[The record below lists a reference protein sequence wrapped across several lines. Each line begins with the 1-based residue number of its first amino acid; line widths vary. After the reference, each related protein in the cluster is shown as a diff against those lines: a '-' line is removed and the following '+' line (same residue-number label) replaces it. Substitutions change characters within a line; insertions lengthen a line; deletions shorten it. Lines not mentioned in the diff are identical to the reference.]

1 MAPAGRIGAPL
12 VPRLQKIRAD
22 AAYTSR
28 KCARWCQRYGGWERE
43 IVGHNPDAVGF
54 AVQPRRWVV
63 ERSFAWVVRNCR
75 LRIDYERRIQTS
87 EALIAVAFICL
98 LLRRLARHG

>member
-43 IVGHNPDAVGF
+43 IVGRNPDAVGF
-54 AVQPRRWVV
+54 AVQPRR
-63 ERSFAWVVRNCR
+63 WVVRNCR

-87 EALIAVAFICL
+87 EALIAVAFIRL